1 MTKGNKTRLI
11 LAVITLGLLPFSFF
25 VTKALYLQV
34 GEDININI
42 SGSLESNTYS
52 VNLYMPDGNG
62 NYTLSNTYKID
73 TNSNM
78 TINDVIAYN
87 NIKFN
92 PINNYIYNGY
102 IYNSDSIETTYDLT
116 SIIESNIDLYP
127 EYVGY
132 FVQGYS
138 DLNLTGQPLEMH
150 QLGINED
157 TTSQYNFMSDVQLDG
172 KSAEI
177 KEHIY
182 STVTYNVLEGCN
194 YNNLVTNSGY
204 YRISLDTLSEKFSS
218 NFSRIIDFAPDSNR
232 EQADAVF
239 YLQYYEYNVKT
250 NSWDYKDIRFEAL
263 DKFFYNNHQVYRIF
277 LAPYL
282 NTISSISRRNPENLS
297 EWWDWTAKFEDTYN
311 LNNGYYNLLSIN
323 YSKDS
328 YLIYHEITDGNWKNW
343 KFAFQVANY

>member
-11 LAVITLGLLPFSFF
+11 LTVITLGLLPFSFF

-42 SGSLESNTYS
+42 SGSLETNTYS

-62 NYTLSNTYKID
+62 NYTLSNTYDID
-73 TNSNM
+73 TSSDM
-78 TINDVIAYN
+78 TINDVITNN
-87 NIKFN
+87 NIRFN
-92 PINNYIYNGY
+92 PINNYIYNGH
-102 IYNSDSIETTYDLT
+102 IYNNDSIETTYDLT
-116 SIIESNIDLYP
+116 SLIKSSIDLYP

-138 DLNLTGQPLEMH
+138 ELNLSGQALDMYQLE
-150 QLGINED
+150 INED
-157 TTSQYNFMSDVQLDG
+157 TSSQYNFNSNIKLDG

-182 STVTYNVLEGCN
+182 STSTYNVLEDCN

-218 NFSRIIDFAPDSNR
+218 NFSRIIDFAPNSNW
-232 EQADAVF
+232 EKADAVF

-263 DKFFYNNHQVYRIF
+263 GNIFYNNHQVYRIF
-277 LAPYL
+277 LAPHL
-282 NTISSISRRNPENLS
+282 NTISSISRRDPNNLS
-297 EWWDWTAKFEDTYN
+297 KWRNKTKEFQDT
-311 LNNGYYNLLSIN
+311 NNFDNSCFNLLSIN

-328 YLIYHEITDGNWKNW
+328 YLIFDSANWW
-343 KFAFQVANY
+343 DTWEFRFTEPNY

>member
-11 LAVITLGLLPFSFF
+11 LTVITLGLLPFSFF
-25 VTKALYLQV
+25 ATKALYLQV

-42 SGSLESNTYS
+42 SGSLESTTYS

-62 NYTLSNTYKID
+62 NYSLSNTYKIN
-73 TNSNM
+73 TNSKM
-78 TINDVIAYN
+78 SINDVIISN
-87 NIKFN
+87 NIEFN

-116 SIIESNIDLYP
+116 SLIKSNIDLYP

-138 DLNLTGQPLEMH
+138 ELNLSGQALDMYQLE
-150 QLGINED
+150 INDD
-157 TTSQYNFMSDVQLDG
+157 TSSQYNFNSNIKLDG

-182 STVTYNVLEGCN
+182 STSTYNVLEDCN

-218 NFSRIIDFAPDSNR
+218 NFSRIIDFAPSSNW
-232 EQADAVF
+232 EQAYAVF
-239 YLQYYEYNVKT
+239 YLQYYEYNVNT
-250 NSWDYKDIRFEAL
+250 NTWDYKDIRFEAL
-263 DKFFYNNHQVYRIF
+263 GNIFYNNHQVYRIF

-282 NTISSISRRNPENLS
+282 NTISSISRRDPENLS
-297 EWWDWTAKFEDTYN
+297 NWWNWTAKFEDTYN
-311 LNNGYYNLLSIN
+311 LGNGYYNLLSIN

-328 YLIYHEITDGNWKNW
+328 YLIYHEITDGNWNDW
-343 KFAFQVANY
+343 KFTFQVANY

>member
-11 LAVITLGLLPFSFF
+11 LTVITLGLLPFSFF

-78 TINDVIAYN
+78 TINDVIVYN

-102 IYNSDSIETTYDLT
+102 IYNNDSIETTYDLT
-116 SIIESNIDLYP
+116 SLIESNIDLYP

-138 DLNLTGQPLEMH
+138 ELNLSGQALDMYQLE
-150 QLGINED
+150 INED
-157 TTSQYNFMSDVQLDG
+157 TSSQYNFNSNIKLDG

-182 STVTYNVLEGCN
+182 STSIYNVLKDCN

-218 NFSRIIDFAPDSNR
+218 SFSRIIDFAPDSNW
-232 EQADAVF
+232 EIDDAVF
-239 YLQYYEYNVKT
+239 YLQYYEYNGNT
-250 NSWDYKDIRFEAL
+250 YSWDYKSIRFEIL
-263 DKFFYNNHQVYRIF
+263 DNTFYNNHQVYRIF

-311 LNNGYYNLLSIN
+311 LANGYYNLLSIN

-328 YLIYHEITDGNWKNW
+328 YLIYHEITDGNWKDW